1 MTRFEREHQ
10 TELDEQR
17 RLQEALRGAFRRAP
31 DLQPTAEFSDRL
43 RDLLQNQTP
52 RERSTLMS
60 RRSWLGLAA
69 AVVLVA
75 GLTGRLLIDRQT
87 VTMQTLAEDAIGDH
101 QNCALKFRLIRMPVA
116 LPEAA
121 AKFDEAFGL
130 LMTAPPDDVPTPG
143 GVIRVLERH
152 VCAYHGRR
160 FGHVV
165 MQYQD
170 HVVSLLLTAA
180 APHGA
185 DGTPQRIGQTANGLS
200 VVSVS
205 GSRHAV
211 LLVGDLPSDQLQ
223 QLSTIVAQPL
233 AQRLQGRVL
242 STNLD
247 FVVALETLLPTGIC
261 FPRLTESD

>member
-1 MTRFEREHQ
+1 MTRFEREPQ

-17 RLQEALRGAFRRAP
+17 RLQEALRSAFHRAP
-31 DLQPTAEFSDRL
+31 GLQPSTEFSDRL
-43 RDLLQNQTP
+43 RDRLQNQTP

-60 RRSWLGLAA
+60 RWSWLGLAA

-75 GLTGRLLIDRQT
+75 GLTGRLLIDRQN

-101 QNCALKFRLIRMPVA
+101 RNCALKFRLNRMPVA

-130 LMTAPPDDVPTPG
+130 LMTAPPDDVPAPG

-152 VCAYHGRR
+152 ACVYHGRR

-165 MQYQD
+165 MQYQG

-185 DGTPQRIGQTANGLS
+185 DGTPQRIGQTPNGLS

-211 LLVGDLPSDQLQ
+211 LMVSDLAGDQLQ

-233 AQRLQGRVL
+233 AQRLQGR
-242 STNLD
+242 T
-247 FVVALETLLPTGIC
+247 LPTNNELVMALQTVLPVGLC
-261 FPRLTESD
+261 LPRARASE